1 MLKIRIV
8 TPAPPA
14 GRRQTRERGFTLLEL
29 MVGIAIV
36 ALSLAIVAPG
46 FADWIQNSRVRSYA
60 ESLQNA
66 LQFARA
72 EAVRRN
78 TAVTFQTASTLDN
91 TCSLTITGSYWV
103 VSAGSANASGAC
115 GTAVSNPTSNAIST
129 SAGPFVLEA
138 GPTETSLNSVS
149 MMATQPVI
157 AFNGLGQLTTT
168 SGAQP
173 ATVALTTYQVTSS
186 SGTCV
191 AAGGSVRCL
200 DVIVSPAGQTRMCD
214 PSLTSTATNN
224 DPMAC

>member
-1 MLKIRIV
+1 VLKIRAV
-8 TPAPPA
+8 TPIQRV
-14 GRRQTRERGFTLLEL
+14 GRRESRERGFTLLEL

-36 ALSLAIVAPG
+36 VLSLAIVAPG
-46 FADWIQNSRVRSYA
+46 FADWIQNSKVRSYA

-66 LQFARA
+66 LQFARS

-78 TAVTFQTASTLDN
+78 TTVTFQTADTLDN

-103 VSAGSANASGAC
+103 VSAGAANASGAC
-115 GTAVSNPTSNAIST
+115 GTSVSDPTSNAIST
-129 SAGPFVLEA
+129 SAGPFVLQA
-138 GPTETSLNSVS
+138 GPTATSLSSVTLL
-149 MMATQPVI
+149 ATQPVI

-173 ATVALTTYQVTSS
+173 ATVALTTYQITSRN
-186 SGTCV
+186 GTCV
-191 AAGGSVRCL
+191 ASGGNVRCL
-200 DVIVSPAGQTRMCD
+200 NIVVSPAGQTRMCD

>member
-1 MLKIRIV
+1 MLSIRAV
-8 TPAPPA
+8 TPALRI
-14 GRRQTRERGFTLLEL
+14 GRRDIRERGFTLLEL

-36 ALSLAIVAPG
+36 VLSLAIVAPG
-46 FADWIQNSRVRSYA
+46 FADWIQNSKVRSYA
-60 ESLQNA
+60 DSLQNA

-78 TAVTFQTASTLDN
+78 TTVTFQTASTLDN

-115 GTAVSNPTSNAIST
+115 GTAVSDPTSNAIST
-129 SAGPFVLEA
+129 SAGPFILQA
-138 GPTETSLNSVS
+138 GPTATSLSSVS
-149 MMATQPVI
+149 LSATQPVI

-173 ATVALTTYQVTSS
+173 ATIALTTYQITSP

-191 AAGGSVRCL
+191 AAGGNVRCL

-214 PSLTSTATNN
+214 PSLTSSATNN